1 MNSRERCLAAVWGEP
16 VDRVPVFPL
25 LMAFA
30 ADRADVS
37 YREFS
42 TNGNVLAEAQLS
54 IYERFQVDA
63 LTVASDTGRLAA
75 DLGGEVIYPE
85 NQPPFVSSPI
95 LSSAAELKHLKRPE
109 PTKKGSRIADR
120 LMALRMLVDAVGQ
133 DCLVLGWLNM
143 PFAEACLA
151 CGLENFLMLLY
162 DNPIAARQILAFM
175 QDCVIDY
182 GMSQIETGAEM
193 LGLGDSAASLLSP
206 SLYREFALPYEQQVC
221 EIFHKA
227 GALIKL
233 HICGD
238 TDRLLQDMIDS
249 GADLFNVDHM
259 VDFDRACDV
268 YSKAGICFKG
278 NLNPVTDF
286 MGITAEKCRV
296 RCIGLLHKTRGYQYM
311 LSAGC
316 EIPAGV
322 TKGGF

>member
-1 MNSRERCLAAVWGEP
+1 
-16 VDRVPVFPL
+16 
-25 LMAFA
+25 MAFA
-30 ADRADVS
+30 SDRADVS

-42 TNGNVLAEAQLS
+42 TNGTVLAEAQLS
-54 IYERFQVDA
+54 VYERFHVDA
-63 LTVASDTGRLAA
+63 LTVASDTARLAA
-75 DLGGEVIYPE
+75 DLGGKVIYPE

-95 LSSAAELKHLKRPE
+95 LSNAAELKHLRRPD
-109 PTKKGSRIADR
+109 PARKGSRIADR
-120 LMALRMLVDAVGQ
+120 LTALRMLVDAVGQ

-162 DNPIAARQILAFM
+162 DDPIAAHQILAFM

-182 GMSQIETGAEM
+182 GLSQIETGAEM

-221 EIFHKA
+221 EIFHDA

-268 YSKAGICFKG
+268 YSNAGVCFKG

-286 MGITAEKCRV
+286 MGVTAEGCRH
-296 RCIGLLHKTRGYQYM
+296 RCLGLLQKTRGYRYM

-316 EIPAGV
+316 EMPAGV
-322 TKGGF
+322 TNKVFDAFCQTPQTVLSGV